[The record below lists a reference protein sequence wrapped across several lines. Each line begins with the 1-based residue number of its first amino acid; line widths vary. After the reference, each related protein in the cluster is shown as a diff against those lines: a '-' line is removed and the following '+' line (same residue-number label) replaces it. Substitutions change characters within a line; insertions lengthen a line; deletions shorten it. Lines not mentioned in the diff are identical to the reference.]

1 MQFHEED
8 VKTLNGQMAT
18 VVHERNMKYAQL
30 RGELEDEK
38 SEVARLNEV
47 VLRLSRTS
55 EEKQQEMHGQL
66 AALAKA
72 KEESEGL
79 LNEVGSERASSLRL

>member
-1 MQFHEED
+1 M
-8 VKTLNGQMAT
+8 KTLNGQMAT

-55 EEKQQEMHGQL
+55 EEKHQEIL
-66 AALAKA
+66 APLQEKYEAIFIEIDECVSPHIK
-72 KEESEGL
+72 
-79 LNEVGSERASSLRL
+79 NY